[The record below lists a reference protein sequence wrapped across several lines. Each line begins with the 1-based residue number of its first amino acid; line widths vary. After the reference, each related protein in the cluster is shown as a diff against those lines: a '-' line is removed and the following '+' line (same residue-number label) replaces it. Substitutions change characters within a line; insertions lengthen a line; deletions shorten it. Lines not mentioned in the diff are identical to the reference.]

1 MSIAGLSGVPTLQI
15 TCATDIIITCRNHL
29 IQVTTATVCMHRSSR
44 VCNLLE
50 VQLIIVHFIGRRTA
64 AQLLLHSICVI
75 TAAQPYSAFDVA
87 SE

>member
-1 MSIAGLSGVPTLQI
+1 MQKPLNTNDHSYCL
-15 TCATDIIITCRNHL
+15 H
-29 IQVTTATVCMHRSSR
+29 MHRSSR

-50 VQLIIVHFIGRRTA
+50 IQLIIVHFIGRRTA

-75 TAAQPYSAFDVA
+75 TAAQPYPAFDVA

>member
-1 MSIAGLSGVPTLQI
+1 MSVAGLNGVPTLQV
-15 TCATDIIITCRNHL
+15 TCTTDVIITCRNHL
-29 IQVTTATVCMHRSSR
+29 QMTTATVCMQCSSS

-64 AQLLLHSICVI
+64 PHLLLHSICVI

>member
-1 MSIAGLSGVPTLQI
+1 
-15 TCATDIIITCRNHL
+15 
-29 IQVTTATVCMHRSSR
+29 MHRSSS

-64 AQLLLHSICVI
+64 AQLLLHTCVI